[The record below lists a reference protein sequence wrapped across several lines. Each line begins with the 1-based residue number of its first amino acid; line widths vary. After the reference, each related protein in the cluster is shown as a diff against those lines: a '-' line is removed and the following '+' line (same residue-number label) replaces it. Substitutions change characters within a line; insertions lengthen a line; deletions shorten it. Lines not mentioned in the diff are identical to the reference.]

1 MEHYPWTQHF
11 RRCFDKASAAYQNG
25 DKTPGAGLSTGDL
38 DFLKSIGHTAQEL
51 FDFVDD
57 LHRYQEPS
65 FEDALL
71 IASVRRDFF
80 LVVQRGK
87 PSGKIVSRDELPS
100 KTAAVD
106 GIEWLPRIIAKAR
119 AKLRGE
125 MSSDTMFGCGGDRSF
140 LKKHNLHPADF
151 LRHVWAAH
159 DDDRKIIDYV
169 KDEKSRG
176 CRG

>member
-1 MEHYPWTQHF
+1 MENYTWTQHF
-11 RRCFDKASAAYQNG
+11 RRCFDRATAAYQGG
-25 DKTPGAGLSTGDL
+25 DKTPGAGLDAADL
-38 DFLKSIGHTAQEL
+38 NFLQSIGYTPQEL

-57 LHRYQEPS
+57 LQRYQEPS
-65 FEDALL
+65 IEDAVL

-87 PSGKIVSRDELPS
+87 PSGKVISRDELPA

-140 LKKHNLHPADF
+140 LKKFDLHPADF
-151 LRHVWAAH
+151 LRYVWAAH

-169 KDEKSRG
+169 KNAKAR
-176 CRG
+176 